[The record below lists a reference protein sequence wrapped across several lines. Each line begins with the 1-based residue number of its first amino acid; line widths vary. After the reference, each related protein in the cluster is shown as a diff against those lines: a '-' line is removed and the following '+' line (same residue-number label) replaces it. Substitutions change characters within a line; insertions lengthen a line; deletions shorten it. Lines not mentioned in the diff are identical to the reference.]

1 MFRLPLIVAFLCV
14 TALDGQP
21 TPEPYKIGHGV
32 SPPAVIQKVD
42 PSYSTEALG
51 VGLQGTVI
59 LSLVVQTDGVAA
71 DLRVVRSL
79 GRGLD
84 EKAIEAV
91 QKWRFRPGAKNGQ
104 SVPVFAM
111 VEVEFRLPAR
121 QPGNVSTSAESLDAN
136 FRPSDVT
143 WLEIKPGKYEVTTT
157 TTWNIPLKPSELLSA
172 FGKLDRLTPE
182 QKAALDSAL
191 DSGNLITTKTKMV
204 CVTAGSINR
213 AHYIPET
220 SDTSCKRTIVS
231 SSSTK
236 REMSLQCGPPGNATD
251 LSVGF
256 EVGTEDTFAAS
267 GRSTITS
274 GTFKM
279 DFTTAS
285 KAKWVATDCT
295 DSN

>member
-1 MFRLPLIVAFLCV
+1 MFRLPLLIAFLSV

-21 TPEPYKIGHGV
+21 APEPYKIGHGV
-32 SPPAVIQKVD
+32 SPPAVILKVD
-42 PSYSTEALG
+42 PSYSTEALEA
-51 VGLQGTVI
+51 GLQGTVI
-59 LSLVVQTDGVAA
+59 LSLVVQTDGVAT

-91 QKWRFRPGAKNGQ
+91 QKWRFRPGAKSGQ
-104 SVPVFAM
+104 SVPVFVT
-111 VEVEFRLPAR
+111 VEVNFRLPTSR
-121 QPGNVSTSAESLDAN
+121 PTGNVSTSADSLDAN

-157 TTWNIPLKPSELLSA
+157 TAWDIPLKPSELLSA
-172 FGKLDRLTPE
+172 FGPLDGLTPE
-182 QKAALDSAL
+182 QKAALDS
-191 DSGNLITTKTKMV
+191 GKPITTKTNMV
-204 CVTAGSINR
+204 CVTAGSLNR

-220 SDTSCKRTIVS
+220 SDTSCKRTIVT

-236 REMSLQCGPPGNATD
+236 REMNLQCGPPGNATD

-256 EVGTEDTFAAS
+256 EAGAQDTFAAS
-267 GRSTITS
+267 GRSTITR

-279 DFTTAS
+279 DVTTAS